1 VADTVTA
8 TVLAP
13 ALLQGWWPAAAAI
26 WNLPSWSLSAEV
38 FFYALFP
45 WLLPRIAALRPCN
58 AAALLTGTILSAAV
72 LRLALDYLLPAT
84 GLPAAECVRLAEY
97 LPLLHVPVFCC
108 GIWLGVQQRRNELRL
123 RYANTV
129 AIAAVLLLVLLF
141 AQELPGG
148 LPLSPVTVPLCA
160 VLIAALAGTTG
171 WLQRLLSARWLQLGG
186 EASYALYILH
196 YPLFYLLLPV
206 VKRLGWHDPRSSTVF
221 FLLYVAVSLAVSI
234 AVYRWWEVPSQ
245 RWLRRRLTARAT
257 AVVPA
262 VADAVPA
269 TTAPVRVAASGP
281 WLADGVPVR
290 GRRGRA

>member
-1 VADTVTA
+1 
-8 TVLAP
+8 
-13 ALLQGWWPAAAAI
+13 
-26 WNLPSWSLSAEV
+26 
-38 FFYALFP
+38 
-45 WLLPRIAALRPCN
+45 
-58 AAALLTGTILSAAV
+58 
-72 LRLALDYLLPAT
+72 
-84 GLPAAECVRLAEY
+84 
-97 LPLLHVPVFCC
+97 VPVFCC

-123 RYANTV
+123 RYANTI

-141 AQELPGG
+141 TQELPGG

-245 RWLRRRLTARAT
+245 RWLRKRLTARAT